1 MMDREKEQL
10 FDQWPE
16 GYDQW
21 FTTPIG
27 SLVKKYETE
36 LILDLLRPEKGEVI
50 LDAGCGTGIFT
61 LDILSSGPKVIGL
74 DISLPMLIQAG
85 KKLDGFPFRIVV
97 ADMLDLPFPEGSF
110 DKVVSITAL
119 EFIRD
124 AEAAIRELFR
134 VTRRGGTIVVATLN
148 SLSPW
153 AAKRIAEAKERH
165 SIFERAIFRSPDD
178 LRSLAPA
185 EGVVKTAIHFQKEDD
200 PEKAVEVEQQGERKA
215 LKTGAFVAARLEKK

>member
-1 MMDREKEQL
+1 MVKEKGQL

-16 GYDQW
+16 AYDQW

-27 SLVKKYETE
+27 SLVKKYETQ
-36 LILDLLRPEKGEVI
+36 LILDLLKPEKGETI

-61 LDILSSGPKVIGL
+61 RDILSSGSKVIGM

-85 KKLDGFPFRIVV
+85 KQLKEFPLQIVL
-97 ADMLDLPFPEGSF
+97 ADMLHLPFRESLF

-124 AEAAIRELFR
+124 AEAAVRELFR
-134 VTRRGGTIVVATLN
+134 VTRRRGTIVVATLN

-153 AAKRIAEAKERH
+153 ASKRTAEAKERH
-165 SIFERAIFRSPDD
+165 SIFEKAIFRSPDD
-178 LRSLAPA
+178 LCSLSPA
-185 EGVVKTAIHFQKEDD
+185 KGKVKTTIYFQKDDD
-200 PEKAVEVEQQGERKA
+200 PEKAVEIERQGKRKG
-215 LKTGAFVAARLEKK
+215 LKTGAFVAVRWEKK